1 MVFECTND
9 VVGTTRKGFI
19 LVAIDAG
26 FGAEAGFVDV
36 VSRFTPPVF
45 LGGAIVFGFNGG
57 PEAPGYLTRLKVDLL
72 HKSVN

>member
-9 VVGTTRKGFI
+9 VVGTTRGGFI

-26 FGAEAGFVDV
+26 FGAVAVFVEV

-45 LGGAIVFGFNGG
+45 LGGFMVVGF
-57 PEAPGYLTRLKVDLL
+57 
-72 HKSVN
+72 

>member
-19 LVAIDAG
+19 LVAIDAV

-45 LGGAIVFGFNGG
+45 LGGFMVLGF
-57 PEAPGYLTRLKVDLL
+57 
-72 HKSVN
+72 

>member
-1 MVFECTND
+1 MVFEWTND

-19 LVAIDAG
+19 LVAIDDG

-45 LGGAIVFGFNGG
+45 LGDAMWLFVLWG